1 MWLDHIKGVH
11 MAQKIIK
18 IMVVIALAGVMV
30 TLFSCAS
37 NEKEAGKGEGL
48 PEWYLSPPIAEDAI
62 YGVGS
67 AKMSSLDMYRTMA
80 VSRARDDVARQ
91 MKVLVK
97 SAIIDYAQEAGVAE
111 DSQVIAFAETISV
124 QITKTTLR
132 GARTEKVEEGV
143 DGTLY
148 ALVVCPLSLLE
159 EEAAEE
165 FKRNESAAY
174 AEFKAREAEKWLEKQ
189 LYGNPGKECKDCP

>member
-1 MWLDHIKGVH
+1 

-18 IMVVIALAGVMV
+18 IMVVIALVGVMV

-37 NEKEAGKGEGL
+37 KEKEAGKGEAF
-48 PEWYLSPPIAEDAI
+48 PEWYLNPPIAEDAI

-67 AKMSSLDMYRTMA
+67 AKMSSLDMSRTMA

-91 MKVLVK
+91 MQVLVK

-111 DSQVIAFAETISV
+111 DSQVISFAETISV
-124 QITKTTLR
+124 QITKTTLK
-132 GARTEKVEEGV
+132 GARTEKVEEGA

-174 AEFKAREAEKWLEKQ
+174 AEFKAREAERWLENQ
-189 LYGNPGKECKDCP
+189 LYGNPGKDCKDCP